1 MFWRD
6 IISVWLSNKTREDRS
21 IFDLIRSLVETNI
34 IPETLVDNSMLQT
47 MLLTQIMLETLNGL
61 SVPKGTNDVG
71 SRRKKCQTN
80 RNVGRTNGSE
90 LGPLL

>member
-6 IISVWLSNKTREDRS
+6 IISVWLSNKTRQDRS
-21 IFDLIRSLVETNI
+21 IFDLMRSLVETNI

-61 SVPKGTNDVG
+61 SVPEETNVG

-80 RNVGRTNGSE
+80 RNVGKTNGSE